1 MVEVFKTNIQDSHLA
16 ASIIQELEKHFPNAA
31 INFDLSDCDNILRID
46 HHEDVIDRVFLLFEN
61 LGHFCELLVD

>member
-1 MVEVFKTNIQDSHLA
+1 MVEVFKTNIQDAQLA
-16 ASIIQELEKHFPNAA
+16 NYIVGELEKLFPNAA

-46 HHEDVIDRVFLLFEN
+46 HHEDVIARVILLFQN